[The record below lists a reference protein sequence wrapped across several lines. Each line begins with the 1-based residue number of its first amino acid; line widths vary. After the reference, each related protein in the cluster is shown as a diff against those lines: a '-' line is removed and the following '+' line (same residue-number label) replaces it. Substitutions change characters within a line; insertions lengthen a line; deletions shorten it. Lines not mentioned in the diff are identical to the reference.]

1 MPIAIISHTARA
13 GRRRHTRLCQDQ
25 RLPSYGSLSAHRHSP
40 PERLAYTRT
49 YYERPMTPGEEVRTA
64 CECREDE
71 IKGLTAE

>member
-1 MPIAIISHTARA
+1 MPIAIISHA
-13 GRRRHTRLCQDQ
+13 GRAARWRHTKLCQDQ
-25 RLPSYGSLSAHRHSP
+25 RLLSIGSLSAHRHSP

-64 CECREDE
+64 CECREGE

>member
-1 MPIAIISHTARA
+1 MPIAIISHAGRA
-13 GRRRHTRLCQDQ
+13 ARRRHTKVCQDQ
-25 RLPSYGSLSAHRHSP
+25 RPRSYDSLSAHRHSP

-71 IKGLTAE
+71 INGLTAE